1 MRGLAA
7 PLTKLIA
14 FVLATVVCTGL
25 LGISIANLS
34 LSDSSTYSARF
45 SDVTMVNPGD
55 DVRIAGVRVGEVS
68 EVRLVDRRRAE
79 VDFEV
84 EQGRELP
91 GNVTAAIQFRNLVGQ
106 RYLALER
113 GEGQARGSLK
123 PGGTIPVERTR
134 PAVNLTELF
143 NGFQPLFRALEP
155 EQVNKL
161 SYEIVQVLQG
171 EAGTVQNLLSHTASL
186 TTTLAEKDE
195 VIGSVIEN
203 LNTVLATLN
212 ERTPQLS
219 DLISRLQQF
228 VSGLAADRDPIGR
241 AIQSLGDLTETTAG
255 LLGDAREPLRQD
267 IDALGDLA
275 SNLNDHEATV
285 EQFIR
290 YLPEKVNTL
299 SNTASYGSWLNFYM
313 CEAHG
318 SVQIPGLGEK
328 PVDLPLMPVSR
339 GRCQS

>member
-14 FVLATVVCTGL
+14 FVLVTVVCTGL

-34 LSDSSTYSARF
+34 LSDSRTYSARF

-55 DVRIAGVRVGEVS
+55 DVRIAGVRVGEVT

-91 GNVTAAIQFRNLVGQ
+91 SNVTAALQFRNLVGQ

-113 GEGQARGSLK
+113 GEGQARGSLE

-186 TTTLAEKDE
+186 TTTLAEKDQ

-212 ERTPQLS
+212 ERSPQLS
-219 DLISRLQQF
+219 DLISRLQRF

-241 AIQSLGDLTETTAG
+241 AIRSLGDLTETTAG

-299 SNTASYGSWLNFYM
+299 SNTASYGSWLNFYL

-318 SVQIPGLGEK
+318 SVRIPGSGEK
-328 PVDLPLMPVSR
+328 QVDLPMMPVTQ

>member
-34 LSDSSTYSARF
+34 LSDSRTYSARF

-106 RYLALER
+106 RYLSLER
-113 GEGQARGSLK
+113 GEGQAQGTLD

-228 VSGLAADRDPIGR
+228 VSGLAADREPIGR
-241 AIQSLGDLTETTAG
+241 AVESLGDLTRTTAG

-275 SNLNDHEATV
+275 SGLNDHEATV
-285 EQFIR
+285 EQFLR
-290 YLPEKVNTL
+290 YLPEKVSTL

-318 SVQIPGLGEK
+318 SVQIPGLMEK
-328 PVDLPLMPVSR
+328 PVDLPIMPVSR